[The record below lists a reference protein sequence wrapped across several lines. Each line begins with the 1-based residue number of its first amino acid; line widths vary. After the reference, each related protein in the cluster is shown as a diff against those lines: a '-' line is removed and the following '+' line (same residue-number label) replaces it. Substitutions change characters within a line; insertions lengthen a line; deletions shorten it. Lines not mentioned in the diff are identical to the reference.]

1 MTQRQNQSKAMAA
14 IDALLEGKPDAFKA
28 VVLELA
34 RQLNWDE
41 DDPAFLMAI
50 ATNQLEALMKLYP
63 AQIEAAMAN
72 AVKKLEADWHQLQ
85 ARLVLSAMK
94 SAQTA
99 QQIDARLLEARAL
112 LDDELA
118 KVEQLM
124 RSERTEAQLLMEQER
139 AAVQQLMTEERS
151 AMAQQAQDLAE
162 HQKQVI
168 QTRTTELISQ
178 GVAASLQRAETQVNT
193 IVATVKRKHY
203 TEAVYV
209 ACGLAALLM
218 VSSWGVGWMS
228 RGITDKNSTWGDIQ
242 RWNQDHLRE
251 CIKEKKNTCNIHIE
265 VPDHPIKE

>member
-1 MTQRQNQSKAMAA
+1 MTLPQNRSKAMAA

-50 ATNQLEALMKLYP
+50 ATGQLEALMKLYP
-63 AQIEAAMAN
+63 AQIEAAMTN
-72 AVKKLEADWHQLQ
+72 AAKKLAADWHQLQ
-85 ARLVLSAMK
+85 AKLALSAMQ

-99 QQIDARLLEARAL
+99 QQIDQRLLEARAL

-118 KVEQLM
+118 KVERLM
-124 RSERTEAQLLMEQER
+124 RTERTAAQQLMEQER
-139 AAVQQLMTEERS
+139 AAVQLLMTEERS

-162 HQKQVI
+162 QQKQVI
-168 QTRTTELISQ
+168 QAKTTELISQ
-178 GVAASLQRAETQVNT
+178 GVAASLQRAEAQVNT
-193 IVATVKRKHY
+193 IVAVVKRKHY
-203 TEAVYV
+203 TEAAYL
-209 ACGLAALLM
+209 ACFAAVLLM
-218 VSSWGVGWMS
+218 ASSWGFGWIS

-251 CIKEKKNTCNIHIE
+251 CIKKKTNTCNIHIE
-265 VPDHPIKE
+265 VPEHPIKE